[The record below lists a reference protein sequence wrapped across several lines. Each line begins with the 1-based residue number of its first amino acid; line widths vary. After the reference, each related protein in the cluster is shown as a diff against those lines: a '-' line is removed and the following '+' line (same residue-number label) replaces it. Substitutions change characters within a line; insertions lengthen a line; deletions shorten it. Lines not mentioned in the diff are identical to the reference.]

1 MFSLI
6 KSIQGILHA
15 TKKAI
20 RENQKELEQ
29 TVV

>member
-6 KSIQGILHA
+6 KSIQEILHA

-20 RENQKELEQ
+20 EGNQKELEQ
-29 TVV
+29 AVV